1 MAVEHLTVDLF
12 ADSDE
17 DISGSDYFS
26 GVEADTH
33 IVTLVDGGDLLA
45 SYEFDHWGEDD
56 PDEAAHDEFHIDLSG
71 FDDDFV
77 IGIDSMDE
85 NDSFVVTGFDLY
97 VVAGDIWTFS
107 YTGTDGNPHMFVI
120 DTKSA
125 HDDTFVSVVVC
136 FARGSRILTPQ
147 GERPVET
154 LAAGSMVVCGDGLQR
169 PVRWAGSRQL
179 GAAELAQRP
188 ELNPVR
194 LRKDALGTDAPA
206 RDLLLSP
213 QHRVLL
219 RDWRAEMLFG
229 EPAVFVPA
237 VSLVNDETIRQ
248 ERAPEGVEYF
258 HLLLDGHQTVFAD
271 GLECETLMPA
281 EMATGALDGAA
292 RAEICAIFPDLAA
305 DLSRFGPL
313 CHTAA
318 KPAEARLLLA
328 EVPAAQAGG
337 GA

>member
-1 MAVEHLTVDLF
+1 MAVEHLVVDLF
-12 ADSDE
+12 ADDDE
-17 DISGSDYFS
+17 DISGDDYFS

-33 IVTLVDGGDLLA
+33 IVTLVDGGDLLG

-56 PDEAAHDEFHIDLSG
+56 PTETAHDEFHIDLSG

-85 NDSFVVTGFDLY
+85 NDSFVVTGFDSY
-97 VVAGDIWTFS
+97 VVVGDIWTFS
-107 YTGTDGNPHMFVI
+107 YTGTDGSQHMFAI
-120 DTKSA
+120 DTASA

-136 FARGSRILTPQ
+136 FARGSRILTPT
-147 GERPVET
+147 GERPVEL
-154 LAAGSMVVCGDGLQR
+154 LAAGDMVVCGDGLQR
-169 PVRWAGSRQL
+169 QVRWAGSRRL
-179 GAAELAQRP
+179 EADELARRP

-194 LRKDALGTDAPA
+194 LRKGALGTDAPA

-219 RDWRAEMLFG
+219 RDWRAEILFG

-237 VSLVNDETIRQ
+237 VSLVNDLSIRQ
-248 ERAPEGVEYF
+248 EPALEGVEYF
-258 HLLLDGHQTVFAD
+258 HLLLDGHHTVFAD

-281 EMATGALDGAA
+281 EMAAGALDGAA
-292 RAEICAIFPDLAA
+292 REEICAIFPDLAA

-313 CHTAA
+313 SHPAA
-318 KPAEARLLLA
+318 KPSEARLLLSA
-328 EVPAAQAGG
+328 IPAAKPSG